1 MALIVLVCILK
12 FIALILLSVL
22 LAVFF
27 VPFKYGFSGGKF
39 EEGWFE
45 ASITWLF
52 GRVRID
58 TVYNQG
64 NLSSSIRLL
73 GFHKSLQAGESRKSD
88 GNKEDSENQ
97 KKRPKKK
104 HRRKSPYSYLTLEVF
119 KKGFYIVLKVL
130 NHCMPVKF
138 QLSVKGGFGDPLYA
152 GLLCAIQGPGFA
164 ILNKYNIALQPDFDS
179 EETTGSLTMAGSI
192 RLYYLLKVAME
203 FVLTRPVRSIWLRNF
218 KITLK
223 RRIKTWRTLI
233 LRKA

>member
-97 KKRPKKK
+97 KKRPRKK
-104 HRRKSPYSYLTLEVF
+104 HRRKSPYSYLTLEVA
-119 KKGFYIVLKVL
+119 KKGFYIVLKIL
-130 NHCMPVKF
+130 NHCKPVKF
-138 QLSVKGGFGDPLYA
+138 ELSVKGGFGDPMYA
-152 GLLCAIQGPGFA
+152 GLLCALQGQGFA
-164 ILNKYNIALQPDFDS
+164 ILNRYNIDILPDFDT

-192 RLYYLLKVAME
+192 RLYYLLKVGME
-203 FVLTRPVRSIWLRNF
+203 FILTPPVRSIWLKNF